1 MADTLDV
8 AEINKMRAAL
18 GMSLLPTGS
27 AGVSTN
33 MEFKQ
38 ALNEEDLGSTLDTR
52 EAAGFDNWKKVQDD
66 AAEKKRREAKREALK
81 KERDA
86 AQRVA
91 KLEGQGLGDAPDG
104 EGMDTKSWLLGQA
117 KRQKKIAKARQRQME
132 QELMERENQAQY
144 TEQDLAGMK
153 VGHELGDFEAGSEQ
167 IITLKDRAVDDE
179 DEEDVLENAQLRDQE
194 KLQARLDLKKKK
206 PVYDPNEV
214 EESGEKKLLAQYD
227 DEDVDGS
234 KKKKKFTL
242 NGAGRTIEDLAN
254 EAEDNSSTSRG
265 MKFSLDALMEDKPV
279 VSDYMDISEIKIKK
293 PKKKKDKAKKQKAA
307 EDMFDL
313 PDAPAPARDA
323 MQLDVHVPDSLSEA
337 PTTTK
342 RRFGNDLVIDDD
354 DLQSQLAA
362 SRRAALKKRKTN
374 RPEDIARQLREEAS
388 MTPMETETPEEE
400 GGLIIDETSEFV
412 ANLQKPEAVVK
423 SAVKQ
428 ETTTPTP
435 QQPTVEQGADSDADA
450 DVEMEGQ
457 AYANEAEAQAAI
469 QAQLNSTATTSSLTA
484 TGLDDEGTITN
495 GLGATLAMLTQ
506 RGLLKTAGSGDLN
519 AQHRDRQRFLAERQ
533 NHEAAQAAKV
543 RAQRERD
550 RASGKFDRMS
560 VKEREQYAQWEN
572 KNRDQQDS
580 RQVAEIFNREYKPN
594 VELNYVDEHGRRMN
608 QKEAFKFLS
617 HQFHGK
623 GSGKGKTEK
632 YLAKVEQEKKREGK
646 AMLDASAEAGMTGV
660 AGAQSKKNRQAGVRL
675 Q

>member
-1 MADTLDV
+1 MADSLDV

-18 GMSLLPTGS
+18 GMSLLPTGAAS
-27 AGVSTN
+27 ASTN

-38 ALNEEDLGSTLDTR
+38 ASTEEDLGSTLDTR

-104 EGMDTKSWLLGQA
+104 EGVDTKSWLLGQA

-132 QELMERENQAQY
+132 QELIERENQAQY

-214 EESGEKKLLAQYD
+214 EESGERKLLAQYD
-227 DEDVDGS
+227 DDEVDGS
-234 KKKKKFTL
+234 KQKKFTL
-242 NGAGRTIEDLAN
+242 NGAGRTIEELAH
-254 EAEDNSSTSRG
+254 EAEDTNLKSRG
-265 MKFSLDALMEDKPV
+265 MKFSLDALMEDKPA

-307 EDMFDL
+307 EDMFDI
-313 PDAPAPARDA
+313 PEAPAPARDA
-323 MQLDVHVPDSLSEA
+323 MQLDVPAPDTPSEA
-337 PTTTK
+337 PTTNK

-362 SRRAALKKRKTN
+362 SRRAALKKRKMT
-374 RPEDIARQLREEAS
+374 RPEDIARQVREEAS

-400 GGLIIDETSEFV
+400 GGLVIDETSEFV

-423 SAVKQ
+423 SAIKQ
-428 ETTTPTP
+428 EVATPTP
-435 QQPTVEQGADSDADA
+435 QPTVEQDPDSDADA

-457 AYANEAEAQAAI
+457 AYADEAEAQAAI
-469 QAQLNSTATTSSLTA
+469 QAQLNSTATTNNLTA

-580 RQVAEIFNREYKPN
+580 RQVAEIFNKEYKPN
-594 VELNYVDEHGRRMN
+594 VELKYVDEHGRRMN

-623 GSGKGKTEK
+623 GSGASKTDKRLKKFE
-632 YLAKVEQEKKREGK
+632 EEKKREGK
-646 AMLDASAEAGMTGV
+646 AMLDASGESGMTGV
-660 AGAQSKKNRQAGVRL
+660 AGVQSKKNRQAGVRL

>member
-1 MADTLDV
+1 MADSLDV

-18 GMSLLPTGS
+18 GMSLLPTGGAS
-27 AGVSTN
+27 ASTN

-38 ALNEEDLGSTLDTR
+38 ASAEEDLGSTLDTR

-86 AQRVA
+86 VQRVV

-194 KLQARLDLKKKK
+194 RLQARLDLKKKK

-214 EESGEKKLLAQYD
+214 EESGERKLLAQYD
-227 DEDVDGS
+227 DEEVDGS
-234 KKKKKFTL
+234 KQKKFTL
-242 NGAGRTIEDLAN
+242 NGAGRTIEELAN
-254 EAEDNSSTSRG
+254 EAEDSSSKSRG
-265 MKFSLDALMEDKPV
+265 MKFSLDALMEDKPA

-313 PDAPAPARDA
+313 PEAPAPARDA
-323 MQLDVHVPDSLSEA
+323 MQLDVPAPDSLPEA
-337 PTTTK
+337 PTTNK

-362 SRRAALKKRKTN
+362 SRRAALKKRKMN
-374 RPEDIARQLREEAS
+374 RPEDIARQFREEAS
-388 MTPMETETPEEE
+388 MTPMETETPEED
-400 GGLIIDETSEFV
+400 GGLVIDETSEFV

-423 SAVKQ
+423 SAIKQ
-428 ETTTPTP
+428 EASAPTP
-435 QQPTVEQGADSDADA
+435 QPAVEQDADSDADA

-457 AYANEAEAQAAI
+457 AYADEAEAQAAI
-469 QAQLNSTATTSSLTA
+469 QAQLASTAPTSNLTA

-572 KNRDQQDS
+572 KSRDQQDS

-594 VELNYVDEHGRRMN
+594 VELKYVDEHGRRMN